1 MFPNRVVLFFVLFFS
16 LNSFLTA
23 QKADFV
29 RNSLLQKSRQAT
41 KYFREQDFEKSLL
54 LSREVLKRALLMND
68 NVLIAASYNTI
79 GSNYNEFSEFDKSI
93 EYYKKALF
101 YANKTTNDSL
111 KFKANNNLGNL
122 YCFEKGQYE
131 LGIKHYK
138 KAIFHSQNISNHTY
152 TLLTSLNLTWAYFDN
167 SNFEEG
173 LLYLNY
179 CNANFKQY
187 GNDALSV
194 VYQMING
201 MYSSHIGNYKKARVF
216 FEKAISLGYEFN
228 ELNDVSYAHNE
239 FSKMLFRMGNYKEAY
254 IHLNKFNEIKDK
266 IYNEDKLFKASIAGL
281 NLELDEYKR
290 ELTKIELIK
299 EAQNQNLR
307 KSKIIVILFVIVF
320 FVLLML
326 IFTLI
331 RNNSF
336 KRKVNRELTIANNDL
351 LLAKEKAEEA
361 SQMKSQFVSTI
372 SHELRTPLYGV
383 IGITNML
390 IDEYKDLSK
399 SQHLSSL
406 KFSARYLLSLVN
418 DILQINKIE
427 ENRVVLESMTF
438 NIYDEIEMIILSLS
452 FLSQNNKNKV
462 ELLVDPKIPEYVI
475 GDKLRFSQ
483 IIMNLVSNAL
493 KFTKN
498 GIISIHVVLEKKEGK
513 INHIGFKIKDTGVGI
528 AAVDQDKIFDK
539 FVQVGRND
547 TDYQGTGL
555 GLSIVKRLL
564 YLFGSEITLESAIGQ
579 GTTFSFSIPFESDL
593 DKTNDLINN
602 IRVDLSTSQIFKV
615 LVVED
620 NRINQL
626 VTKKIM
632 EKNLYKCC
640 VVDDG
645 YEALK
650 ILETEIFDIILMDI
664 NMPLLNGFETTR
676 LIRNK
681 NITTPIIA
689 LTAFDK
695 EEISEEAISAGMNDI
710 IIKPFDQSKLFKAM
724 STLIYDAKNVG

>member
-1 MFPNRVVLFFVLFFS
+1 MLPNQIVLVFVLLFGY
-16 LNSFLTA
+16 T
-23 QKADFV
+23 
-29 RNSLLQKSRQAT
+29 SLLSAQNTKVDRKELLEQSKQAT
-41 KYFREQDFEKSLL
+41 KFYRNQDFEKSLL
-54 LSREVLKRALLMND
+54 LSREVLKKALLLND
-68 NVLIAASYNTI
+68 SVLLAASYNTI
-79 GSNYNEFSEFDKSI
+79 GSNYSEFSEFDKSI
-93 EYYKKALF
+93 DYYKKALF
-101 YANKTTNDSL
+101 YANKTLSDTL

-122 YCFEKGQYE
+122 YCFEKKQYKT
-131 LGIKHYK
+131 GIQYYK
-138 KAIFHSQNISNHTY
+138 KAIFYSKRIPNNTY
-152 TLLTSLNLTWAYFDN
+152 TLLTSLNLTWAYFDD

-173 LLYLNY
+173 LEFLNY
-179 CNANFKQY
+179 SNANFNRY
-187 GNDALSV
+187 GTESLSIV
-194 VYQMING
+194 HQMING
-201 MYSSHIGNYKKARVF
+201 MYYAHIFDYNKAKIH
-216 FEKAISLGYEFN
+216 FERAIALGYEHN
-228 ELNDVSYAHNE
+228 ELNDVSYAHHE
-239 FSKMLFRMGNYKEAY
+239 FSKMLFKLGNYKDAY
-254 IHLNKFNEIKDK
+254 IHLKKFDELKEK

-290 ELTKIELIK
+290 ELTKVELIK
-299 EAQNQNLR
+299 DAQNQNLR
-307 KSKIIVILFVIVF
+307 KSKIIVILFVIVL

-336 KRKVNRELTIANNDL
+336 KRKINRELTIANNDL
-351 LLAKEKAEEA
+351 LVAKEKAEEA
-361 SQMKSQFVSTI
+361 SLMKSQFVSTI

-399 SQHLSSL
+399 SPHLSSL

-438 NIYDEIEMIILSLS
+438 NISDEIEMIIRSLS
-452 FLSQNNKNKV
+452 FLTQNNRNKV

-483 IIMNLVSNAL
+483 IIMNLISNAL

-498 GIISIHVVLEKKEGK
+498 GTITITAKLERTEG
-513 INHIGFKIKDTGVGI
+513 NLNYIGFKIKDTGVGI

-564 YLFGSEITLESAIGQ
+564 HLFGSEITLESALGE

-593 DKTNDLINN
+593 EKTNKFINN

-632 EKNLYKCC
+632 EKNHYKCC

-650 ILETEIFDIILMDI
+650 VLEKESFDIILMDI

-681 NITTPIIA
+681 NIQTPIIA

-695 EEISEEAISAGMNDI
+695 EEIAEEALSAGLNDI

-724 STLIYDAKNVG
+724 STLILQAKNVG

>member
-1 MFPNRVVLFFVLFFS
+1 MFPNQIVLVFVLLFTY
-16 LNSFLTA
+16 NSFLSA
-23 QKADFV
+23 QNTQFKRKELIEQSD
-29 RNSLLQKSRQAT
+29 QAT
-41 KYFREQDFEKSLL
+41 NFYRNQDFEKSLL
-54 LSREVLKRALLMND
+54 LSREVLKKALLLKD
-68 NVLIAASYNTI
+68 SVLIAASYNTI
-79 GSNYNEFSEFDKSI
+79 GSNYSEFAEFDKSI

-101 YANKTTNDSL
+101 YANKTLSDTL
-111 KFKANNNLGNL
+111 KFKANNNLGNV
-122 YCFEKGQYE
+122 YCFEKRQYKK
-131 LGIKHYK
+131 GIEYYK
-138 KAIFHSQNISNHTY
+138 KAIFHSKRIPNNTF
-152 TLLTSLNLTWAYFDN
+152 TLLASLNLAWAYFDD
-167 SNFEEG
+167 SNYEDG
-173 LLYLNY
+173 LEYLNY
-179 CNANFKQY
+179 SNSYFEKY
-187 GNDALSV
+187 GNETLSV
-194 VYQMING
+194 VHQMING
-201 MYSSHIGNYKKARVF
+201 MYYGHIGDYKKARNY
-216 FEKAISLGYEFN
+216 FEKAIALGYEYN
-228 ELNDVSYAHNE
+228 ELNDVSYSHNE
-239 FSKMLFRMGNYKEAY
+239 FSKMLFKTGNYKEAY
-254 IHLNKFNEIKDK
+254 IHLKKFDELKEK

-290 ELTKIELIK
+290 ELSKIELIK
-299 EAQNQNLR
+299 DAQNQNLR
-307 KSKIIVILFVIVF
+307 KSKIIVILFLIVL

-336 KRKVNRELTIANNDL
+336 KRKVNKELTIANNDL

-399 SQHLSSL
+399 STHLSSL

-438 NIYDEIEMIILSLS
+438 NIADEIEMIIRSLS
-452 FLSQNNKNKV
+452 FLSHNNKNIV

-483 IIMNLVSNAL
+483 VIMNLISNAL

-498 GIISIHVVLEKKEGK
+498 GTVTITAVLEKSEVN
-513 INHIGFKIKDTGVGI
+513 IHYIGFKIKDTGVGI
-528 AAVDQDKIFDK
+528 AVTDQDIIFDK

-564 YLFGSEITLESAIGQ
+564 HLFGSEITLESNLGE
-579 GTTFSFSIPFESDL
+579 GTTFSFCIPFEYDL
-593 DKTNDLINN
+593 DKTYSLINN
-602 IRVDLSTSQIFKV
+602 MRVDLSTSQIFKV

-632 EKNLYKCC
+632 EKNHYKCF

-650 ILETEIFDIILMDI
+650 ILEKESFDIILMDI

-681 NITTPIIA
+681 NILTPVIA

-695 EEISEEAISAGMNDI
+695 EEIAEEALSAGLNDI
-710 IIKPFDQSKLFKAM
+710 IIKPFDQSKLFKVM
-724 STLIYDAKNVG
+724 STLIHNAKNVG

>member
-1 MFPNRVVLFFVLFFS
+1 MFPNRIVLVFILLFTYS
-16 LNSFLTA
+16 SFLSA
-23 QKADFV
+23 QNAHFERKELIEQSD
-29 RNSLLQKSRQAT
+29 QAT
-41 KYFREQDFEKSLL
+41 NFYRNQDFEKSLL
-54 LSREVLKRALLMND
+54 LSREVLKKALLLKD
-68 NVLIAASYNTI
+68 SVLIASSYNTI
-79 GSNYNEFSEFDKSI
+79 GSNYSEFAEFDKSI

-101 YANKTTNDSL
+101 YANKTLNDTL
-111 KFKANNNLGNL
+111 KCRVNNNLGNV
-122 YCFEKGQYE
+122 YCFEKRQYKK
-131 LGIKHYK
+131 GIEYYK
-138 KAIFHSQNISNHTY
+138 KAIFHSKRIPNSTY
-152 TLLTSLNLTWAYFDN
+152 RLLASLNLAWAYFDD
-167 SNFEEG
+167 SNYEEG
-173 LLYLNY
+173 LEFLNY
-179 CNANFKQY
+179 SNAYFEKY
-187 GNDALSV
+187 GNESLSV
-194 VYQMING
+194 VHQMING
-201 MYSSHIGNYKKARVF
+201 MYYGHIGDYSKARDYY
-216 FEKAISLGYEFN
+216 ERAIALGYEYN
-228 ELNDVSYAHNE
+228 ELNDVSYSHNE
-239 FSKMLFRMGNYKEAY
+239 FSKMLFKTGNYKEAY
-254 IHLNKFNEIKDK
+254 IHLRKFDELKEK
-266 IYNEDKLFKASIAGL
+266 IYNEDKLFKASIVGL
-281 NLELDEYKR
+281 NVELDEYKR
-290 ELTKIELIK
+290 ELSKIELIK

-307 KSKIIVILFVIVF
+307 KSKIIVILFLIVL

-336 KRKVNRELTIANNDL
+336 KRKINKELTIANNDL

-399 SQHLSSL
+399 SPHLSSL

-438 NIYDEIEMIILSLS
+438 NISDEIEMIIRSLS
-452 FLSQNNKNKV
+452 FLTQNNKNKV

-483 IIMNLVSNAL
+483 IIMNLISNAL

-498 GIISIHVVLEKKEGK
+498 GTVTITAVLENKEAN
-513 INHIGFKIKDTGVGI
+513 IHHIGFKIKDTGVGI
-528 AAVDQDKIFDK
+528 AKSDQDKIFDK

-547 TDYQGTGL
+547 SDYQGTGL

-564 YLFGSEITLESAIGQ
+564 QLFGSDITLESCLGK
-579 GTTFSFSIPFESDL
+579 GTTFSFSIPFECDL
-593 DKTNDLINN
+593 EKTYNLINN
-602 IRVDLSTSQIFKV
+602 MRVDLSTSQIFKV

-632 EKNLYKCC
+632 EKNHYKCF

-650 ILETEIFDIILMDI
+650 ILEKESFDIILMDI
-664 NMPLLNGFETTR
+664 NMPLMNGFETTR

-681 NITTPIIA
+681 NILTPIIA

-695 EEISEEAISAGMNDI
+695 EEIAEEALSAGLNDI
-710 IIKPFDQSKLFKAM
+710 IIKPFDQAKLFKVM
-724 STLIYDAKNVG
+724 STLIHNAKNVD

>member
-1 MFPNRVVLFFVLFFS
+1 MLPNRIVLVFVLLCINF
-16 LNSFLTA
+16 SFLSA
-23 QKADFV
+23 QNATFDRKELIKQ
-29 RNSLLQKSRQAT
+29 SEQAT
-41 KYFREQDFEKSLL
+41 KFYRNQDFEKSLL
-54 LSREVLKRALLMND
+54 LSREVLKKALLLRD
-68 NVLIAASYNTI
+68 SILISSSYNTI
-79 GSNYNEFSEFDKSI
+79 GSNYSEFSEFDKSI
-93 EYYKKALF
+93 DYYKKALF
-101 YANKTTNDSL
+101 YANKTLNDTL
-111 KFKANNNLGNL
+111 KFKANNNLANV
-122 YCFEKGQYE
+122 YCFEKRQYKR
-131 LGIKHYK
+131 GIEYYK
-138 KAIFHSQNISNHTY
+138 KAVFHSKKIPNQTY
-152 TLLTSLNLTWAYFDN
+152 TLLASLNLAWAYFDN
-167 SNFEEG
+167 SNYDDG
-173 LLYLNY
+173 LEFLNY
-179 CNANFKQY
+179 SNSYFEKY
-187 GNDALSV
+187 GNETLSV
-194 VYQMING
+194 VHQMING
-201 MYSSHIGNYKKARVF
+201 MYYGHVGEYDKARIYY
-216 FEKAISLGYEFN
+216 ERAIALGYQYN
-228 ELNDVSYAHNE
+228 ELNDVSYSHNE
-239 FSKMLFRMGNYKEAY
+239 FSKMLFKTGNYKEAY
-254 IHLNKFNEIKDK
+254 THLKKFDELKEK
-266 IYNEDKLFKASIAGL
+266 IYNEDKFFKASIAGL
-281 NLELDEYKR
+281 NVELDEYKR
-290 ELTKIELIK
+290 ELSKIELIK
-299 EAQNQNLR
+299 DAQNQNLR
-307 KSKIIVILFVIVF
+307 KSKIIVILFLIVL

-336 KRKVNRELTIANNDL
+336 KRKINKELTSANNDL

-399 SQHLSSL
+399 SPHLSSL

-438 NIYDEIEMIILSLS
+438 NISDEIEMIIRSLS
-452 FLSQNNKNKV
+452 FLSHSNTNKV
-462 ELLVDPKIPEYVI
+462 ELLVDPAIPEYVI

-483 IIMNLVSNAL
+483 VLMNLISNAL

-498 GIISIHVVLEKKEGK
+498 GTITITAILEKSEAN
-513 INHIGFKIKDTGVGI
+513 IHYIGFKIKDTGVGI
-528 AAVDQDKIFDK
+528 AVTDQDKIFDK

-547 TDYQGTGL
+547 SDYQGTGL

-564 YLFGSEITLESAIGQ
+564 QLFGSDITLESRLGE
-579 GTTFSFSIPFESDL
+579 GTTFSFSIPFESDF
-593 DKTNDLINN
+593 DKTCSIINN
-602 IRVDLSTSQIFKV
+602 IRVDLTTSQIFKV

-632 EKNLYKCC
+632 EKNHYKCF

-650 ILETEIFDIILMDI
+650 LLEKESFDIILMDI

-681 NITTPIIA
+681 NISTPVIA

-695 EEISEEAISAGMNDI
+695 EEIAEEALSAGLNDI
-710 IIKPFDQSKLFKAM
+710 IIKPFDQAKLFKVM
-724 STLIYDAKNVG
+724 STLIHNAKNVG

>member
-1 MFPNRVVLFFVLFFS
+1 MLPNRIVLVFVLLCINF
-16 LNSFLTA
+16 SFLSA
-23 QKADFV
+23 QNTKFD
-29 RNSLLQKSRQAT
+29 RKELIKQSEQAT
-41 KYFREQDFEKSLL
+41 KFYRNQDFEKSLL
-54 LSREVLKRALLMND
+54 LSREVLKKALLLND
-68 NVLIAASYNTI
+68 SILISSSYNTI
-79 GSNYNEFSEFDKSI
+79 GSNYSEFSEFDKSI

-101 YANKTTNDSL
+101 YANKTQSDTL
-111 KFKANNNLGNL
+111 KFKANNNLANV
-122 YCFEKGQYE
+122 YCFEKRQYKR
-131 LGIKHYK
+131 GIEYYK
-138 KAIFHSQNISNHTY
+138 KAVFHSKRIPNNTF
-152 TLLTSLNLTWAYFDN
+152 TLLTSLNLAWAYFDD
-167 SNFEEG
+167 SNYKEG
-173 LLYLNY
+173 LEFLNY
-179 CNANFKQY
+179 SNANFEKY
-187 GNDALSV
+187 GNETLSV
-194 VYQMING
+194 VHQMVNG
-201 MYSSHIGNYKKARVF
+201 MYYGHIGDYKKARNYY
-216 FEKAISLGYEFN
+216 EKAIALGYKYN
-228 ELNDVSYAHNE
+228 ELNDVSYSHNE
-239 FSKMLFRMGNYKEAY
+239 FSKMLFKTGNYKEAY
-254 IHLNKFNEIKDK
+254 VHLKKFDELKEK

-290 ELTKIELIK
+290 ELSKIELIK
-299 EAQNQNLR
+299 EAQKQNLS
-307 KSKIIVILFVIVF
+307 KSKIIVVLFIIVLF
-320 FVLLML
+320 ILLMF

-336 KRKVNRELTIANNDL
+336 KRRVNKELRIANNDL

-361 SQMKSQFVSTI
+361 SLMKSQFVSTI

-438 NIYDEIEMIILSLS
+438 NIADEIEMIIQSLS
-452 FLSQNNKNKV
+452 FISQNNNNKV
-462 ELLVDPKIPEYVI
+462 ELLVNSKIPEYII

-483 IIMNLVSNAL
+483 IIMNLISNAL

-498 GIISIHVVLEKKEGK
+498 GTITITVGLEKIEGN
-513 INHIGFKIKDTGVGI
+513 INHISFAVTDTGVGI

-564 YLFGSEITLESAIGQ
+564 HLFGSDISLESELGK
-579 GTTFSFSIPFESDL
+579 GTTFCFTIPFESDL
-593 DKTNDLINN
+593 DKTNELINN
-602 IRVDLSTSQIFKV
+602 IRVDLSNSQIFKV

-632 EKNLYKCC
+632 EKNNYKCT

-645 YEALK
+645 YEALRT
-650 ILETEIFDIILMDI
+650 LENENFDIILMDI
-664 NMPLLNGFETTR
+664 NMPLINGFETTR

-681 NITTPIIA
+681 NIETPVVA

-695 EEISEEAISAGMNDI
+695 EEIAEEALSSGMNDI

-724 STLIYDAKNVG
+724 TALIQNKKSVV

>member
-1 MFPNRVVLFFVLFFS
+1 MFPNRVVLFLFLFFS
-16 LNSFLTA
+16 LISFLPA
-23 QKADFV
+23 QNADFV
-29 RNSLLQKSRQAT
+29 RNKLLKQSKQASD
-41 KYFREQDFEKSLL
+41 YFHNQDFEKSLL
-54 LSREVLKRALLMND
+54 LSREVLKKALLRND
-68 NVLIAASYNTI
+68 SVLIAASYNTI
-79 GSNYNEFSEFDKSI
+79 GANYTEFSEFDKAI
-93 EYYKKALF
+93 GYYKKALF
-101 YANKTTNDSL
+101 FANKTSDDTL

-122 YCFEKGQYE
+122 YCFEKEQYE
-131 LGIKHYK
+131 LGIQHYK
-138 KAIFHSQNISNHTY
+138 KAVFHSQKISNPTY
-152 TLLTSLNLTWAYFDN
+152 TLLTCLNLTWALFDK

-179 CNANFKQY
+179 CNANFEQY
-187 GNDALSV
+187 GNDSLSV
-194 VYQMING
+194 VYNMING
-201 MYSSHIGNYKKARVF
+201 IYNSHIGDYKNARMF
-216 FEKAISLGYEFN
+216 FESAISFGLKFN
-228 ELNDVSYAHNE
+228 ELNDVSYAHHE

-254 IHLNKFNEIKDK
+254 KHLNEFNEIKEE
-266 IYNEDKLFKASIAGL
+266 IYNEDKLFKASVAGL

-299 EAQNQNLR
+299 ETQNQSLR
-307 KSKIIVILFVIVF
+307 KSKIIVVLFVIVL
-320 FVLLML
+320 FVLLLL

-438 NIYDEIEMIILSLS
+438 NIFDEIEMIIRSLS

-462 ELLVDPKIPEYVI
+462 ELLVDPQIPEYVI

-498 GIISIHVVLEKKEGK
+498 GIISIDVVLEKKEGN
-513 INHIGFKIKDTGVGI
+513 INYIGFKIKDTGVGI
-528 AAVDQDKIFDK
+528 ATADQDKIFDK

-547 TDYQGTGL
+547 ADYQGTGL

-564 YLFGSEITLESAIGQ
+564 DLFGSEITLESTLGK
-579 GTTFSFSIPFESDL
+579 GTTFRFSIPFESDL
-593 DKTNDLINN
+593 DKTNALINN
-602 IRVDLSTSQIFKV
+602 IRVDLSNSQIFKV

-620 NRINQL
+620 NKINQL

-632 EKNLYKCC
+632 EKNLYKCS

-650 ILETEIFDIILMDI
+650 ILETDIFDIILMDI
-664 NMPLLNGFETTR
+664 NMPLLNGFETSR
-676 LIRNK
+676 LIRNR

-695 EEISEEAISAGMNDI
+695 EEIFEEAISAGMDDV
-710 IIKPFDQSKLFKAM
+710 IIKPFDQSKLFKVM
-724 STLIYDAKNVG
+724 SALIYDAKNVG